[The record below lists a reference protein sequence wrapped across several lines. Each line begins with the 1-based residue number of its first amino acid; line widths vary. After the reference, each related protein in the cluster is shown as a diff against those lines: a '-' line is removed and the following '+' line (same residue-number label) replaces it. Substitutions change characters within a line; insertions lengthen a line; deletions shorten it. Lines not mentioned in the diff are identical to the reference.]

1 MKVSKYGLAGEH
13 WAIAI
18 GCGLSTWIVS
28 VFFKMIPDT
37 WCPQFGLKQ
46 KDPLDDPD
54 HSVLSLRKNR
64 TSSFQNRQGHLIQNK
79 ESSLAKQGSKQ

>member
-18 GCGLSTWIVS
+18 GCGASTWIAGTVI
-28 VFFKMIPDT
+28 KCIPDT
-37 WCPQFGLKQ
+37 WCPQLGKKE
-46 KDPLDDPD
+46 KDPLKDPS

-64 TSSFQNRQGHLIQNK
+64 TSSF
-79 ESSLAKQGSKQ
+79 